1 MVYSKKSSQLIY
13 HEDDCPYAKRI
24 IGKYRRQKSEKRL
37 RELGYRQCSYCGGLH
52 GFFLKYIP
60 GPNDPIASYDR
71 KDKALCFRTD
81 VGFWKVLEQGEH
93 PTYRLWHLNKRDFE
107 PNVDS
112 KVLMRRGFHRQVDV
126 QSTTHMG
133 KIIQYIR
140 DHDRAKKI
148 MNDDWRKLP
157 KATSKQR
164 KYYKQAKKRARRNEN
179 RRIDELFKKLEKGEL

>member
-52 GFFLKYIP
+52 GFFLKYVP
-60 GPNDPIASYDR
+60 EQNDPIASYDR

-93 PTYRLWHLNKRDFE
+93 PTYRLWHLNKRDFD
-107 PNVDS
+107 PNIES
-112 KVLMRRGFHRQVDV
+112 KFLMRRGFHRQADV

-140 DHDRAKKI
+140 EHDRAKKI